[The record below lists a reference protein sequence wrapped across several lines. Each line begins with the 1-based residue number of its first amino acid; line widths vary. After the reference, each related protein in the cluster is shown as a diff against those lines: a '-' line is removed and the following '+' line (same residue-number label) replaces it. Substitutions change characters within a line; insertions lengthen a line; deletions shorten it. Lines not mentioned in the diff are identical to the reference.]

1 MESSG
6 YAGADHYDHERVVD
20 DKNVITSPASAPVD
34 FSAAIF
40 RRIGLFPPAITDA
53 WYGLYT
59 TGERHYYDTLVGA
72 ESA

>member
-1 MESSG
+1 
-6 YAGADHYDHERVVD
+6 
-20 DKNVITSPASAPVD
+20 VD

-59 TGERHYYDTLVGA
+59 TGERRYYDALVGA
-72 ESA
+72 EPA